1 MKRMEKEKHQE
12 YNKAA
17 PIEKKEGIY
26 YVAYICSWLCVFC
39 RDYDDPGKMR
49 NPPDRFQCGNGGAD
63 GGDSFIFL
71 ADGLDRWFRK
81 PDPCDQRINNGVFST
96 LRSGDRCVLA
106 MLFPRPAAGRY

>member
-39 RDYDDPGKMR
+39 RDYVDPGKMR

-63 GGDSFIFL
+63 GGDPLIFL
-71 ADGLDRWFRK
+71 AYGLDCWFRR
-81 PDPCDQRINNGVFST
+81 PNPCDQRINNGVPGAFRDS
-96 LRSGDRCVLA
+96 DRRVLA
-106 MLFPRPAAGRY
+106 LLFSCFTAGKY